1 MAALS
6 KMKKLDKKKKPKQ
19 KQKQKQTVR
28 TSVKV
33 NVQSSGGSGG
43 GGVSQGGGMPSYI
56 PNAFNQEKLVGLLE
70 QISQKVA
77 VRQNVPVPSGMPI
90 SQSVEPP
97 VENPANDNTTL
108 KAVFNSPINFDTPLN
123 VGGVSKLEEPLP
135 PQYPPPPPP
144 KEEIPP
150 PKEEI
155 PPPKI
160 KKNEID
166 YNQLSK
172 GQKASLK
179 KANKELQENG
189 YINLLNYTKPTRDIL
204 FNFYEGAHF
213 ISEKVPKRNSY
224 TKMGGEIKPL

>member
-77 VRQNVPVPSGMPI
+77 VRQNVPVPTGMPI
-90 SQSVEPP
+90 SQPIEPP
-97 VENPANDNTTL
+97 VENPANDDTTL
-108 KAVFNSPINFDTPLN
+108 KAVFNSPINFDIPLE
-123 VGGVSKLEEPLP
+123 VGGVSKLEKPLV
-135 PQYPPPPPP
+135 
-144 KEEIPP
+144 
-150 PKEEI
+150 
-155 PPPKI
+155 
-160 KKNEID
+160 N
-166 YNQLSK
+166 LSK
-172 GQKASLK
+172 EFTKGEK
-179 KANKELQENG
+179 KILRTAEEELTQYGNIILG
-189 YINLLNYTKPTRDIL
+189 HYTKDQQDFLLNNLPNADFII
-204 FNFYEGAHF
+204 GAPRQSKGRP
-213 ISEKVPKRNSY
+213 IGKIEAQGK
-224 TKMGGEIKPL
+224 